1 MTNLDRD
8 KQSEDA
14 DGRRGQSVRFEPSE
28 SNGIAGG
35 AALAR
40 ATRDRRTSCYG
51 VVSDVRAEVP
61 RPMSFAMSV

>member
-1 MTNLDRD
+1 VANLERD
-8 KQSEDA
+8 EQSEDA
-14 DGRRGQSVRFEPSE
+14 DGRCGQSVRLEPSG
-28 SNGIAGG
+28 NAGITGG

-40 ATRDRRTSCYG
+40 ATRYRRTSCYG